1 MKCITGS
8 IARGLNP
15 LPVLYQ
21 SEKDYI
27 PIFGRI
33 FDRVNVLMI
42 SIVGHLEVYTPMQRF
57 ITQFFGS
64 AIDKDTSIP
73 VSLLTKVV

>member
-8 IARGLNP
+8 IARGLNL

-27 PIFGRI
+27 PILGRI
-33 FDRVNVLMI
+33 FDMVNVLMI
-42 SIVGHLEVYTPMQRF
+42 SIVGHLEVYTFMQRF

-64 AIDKDTSIP
+64 AIDIATGMR

>member
-1 MKCITGS
+1 MNYITGS

-33 FDRVNVLMI
+33 FDRVNVLMV
-42 SIVGHLEVYTPMQRF
+42 SIVGHLEVYTPIQRF
-57 ITQFFGS
+57 ITQFS
-64 AIDKDTSIP
+64 DSVIDIATGMR
-73 VSLLTKVV
+73 VS

>member
-8 IARGLNP
+8 IARGLSL

-27 PIFGRI
+27 PILGRI
-33 FDRVNVLMI
+33 FDIGERPDDL
-42 SIVGHLEVYTPMQRF
+42 YRWA
-57 ITQFFGS
+57 FGS
-64 AIDKDTSIP
+64 LYPYPAIYHTIFRLSN
-73 VSLLTKVV
+73 